1 MSVDQAFAHQA
12 GACAAL
18 GSPLTAALCRTL
30 PQGLT
35 DGPVAARVR
44 NWPGDPSTAADSL
57 PLRLCGA
64 LHALVLTGADAPLAA
79 AYAAGAVPADLLAR
93 VLDDHADA
101 ILSWL
106 DSPPQT
112 NEVARAA
119 ALIGAARL
127 LATLNPLPLRLLEL
141 GASAGLNL
149 NFDRYHLGA
158 EGAGVV
164 LTPDWR
170 GTMPQ
175 GAITVASRR
184 GVDLNPLDPERDG
197 LRLMAYCW
205 ADQQERLTRLRAA
218 LDLARRDP
226 PPVDR
231 GDAGAWLA
239 AQLADPAAGRLT
251 LVYHTVAA
259 QYFPPA
265 TRQACH
271 DALERAG
278 RAASAAAPVAHLR
291 MEADG
296 GEGAALDL
304 TLWDGT
310 RRDWSLGRADFHG
323 RWIDWR
329 PTLFDLSPAPDPA

>member
-1 MSVDQAFAHQA
+1 MTVAAAFAHQA
-12 GACAAL
+12 RACAAL
-18 GSPLTAALCRTL
+18 GSPLTAQLCRTL
-30 PQGLT
+30 PQVLA
-35 DGPVAARVR
+35 DGPVADRVLG
-44 NWPGDPSTAADSL
+44 WTGDPSTAADSL

-64 LHALVLTGADAPLAA
+64 LHALVLTGQAPDLAR
-79 AYAAGAVPADLLAR
+79 AYDGGVVDPALLRR
-93 VLDDHADA
+93 VLDDHAET

-112 NEVARAA
+112 NEVARSA
-119 ALIGAARL
+119 ALIGAARFL
-127 LATLNPLPLRLLEL
+127 SALSPLPLRLLEL

-149 NFDRYHLGA
+149 NFDRYHLGTG
-158 EGAGVV
+158 ETGVV
-164 LTPDWR
+164 LTPEWR
-170 GTMPQ
+170 GAMPQ
-175 GAITVASRR
+175 GSVTVASRR
-184 GVDLNPLDPERDG
+184 GVDLNPLDPDRDG

-205 ADQQERLTRLRAA
+205 ADQHDRMARLRAA

-226 PPVDR
+226 PQVDR

-239 AQLADPAAGRLT
+239 DRLAKPVPDRLT

-265 TRQACH
+265 TAQACT
-271 DALERAG
+271 DALSQAG
-278 RAASAAAPVAHLR
+278 RTATPSAPVAHLR

-323 RWIDWR
+323 RWIDWQ
-329 PTLFDLSPAPDPA
+329 PKQL